1 LPLVLKGVSCGY
13 LELFIFEL
21 MIPMFELD
29 EDTRF
34 SEVLEIF
41 EIDDVIFTVSEI

>member
-1 LPLVLKGVSCGY
+1 
-13 LELFIFEL
+13 
-21 MIPMFELD
+21 MFELD
-29 EDTRF
+29 EDIRF